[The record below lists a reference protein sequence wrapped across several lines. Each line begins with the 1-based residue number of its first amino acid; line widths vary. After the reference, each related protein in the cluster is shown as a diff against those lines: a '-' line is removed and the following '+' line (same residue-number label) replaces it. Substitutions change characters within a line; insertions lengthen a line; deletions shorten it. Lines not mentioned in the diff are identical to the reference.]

1 MNRILRDSLNIT
13 YILSRIYR
21 TNDGIFVDSSTN
33 MNDERVFPVVC
44 VWGGRGGG
52 GIYSKEA
59 IEILK

>member
-44 VWGGRGGG
+44 VCGGRGGG
-52 GIYSKEA
+52 GD
-59 IEILK
+59 LL